1 MKKIKKCSGL
11 WRFAHLH
18 MFSSPPWTGWHS
30 LILPQT
36 ETLVCHR
43 KPHDIA
49 PELVLHTAIIPQKAI
64 NSIDCFLS
72 YLSDPDYFAV
82 IFLISVA

>member
-18 MFSSPPWTGWHS
+18 MFSSPPWMGWHS
-30 LILPQT
+30 LISPQT

-43 KPHDIA
+43 KPQDTS
-49 PELVLHTAIIPQKAI
+49 PEFVLHTDIIPQRAI

-72 YLSDPDYFAV
+72 YLGDPDYFV
-82 IFLISVA
+82 KIFKICVA